1 MTSTPVEPRRDGI
14 VERLRAARAGYE
26 RCVSDVAPDVGLNGS
41 EWSVVDLLDH
51 SMDRDYQDMA
61 RRFIEES
68 SPQFVG
74 TYDPAA
80 ELRNAAEGV
89 LGSIDDALAIAMSLT
104 SEQMTRVGQRR
115 GQPFAALD
123 ALELSVAHFEEHL
136 AQLKDEIRPR
146 EGLPPVSA

>member
-1 MTSTPVEPRRDGI
+1 MTDRSAESRRDGI

-26 RCVSDVAPDVGLNGS
+26 RCVGDVAPDVGLNGS

-51 SMDRDYQDMA
+51 SKDRDYQDMA
-61 RRFIEES
+61 RRFTLES

-74 TYDPAA
+74 GYDPAA
-80 ELRNAAEGV
+80 ELRDAVEGV
-89 LGSIDDALAIAMSLT
+89 LASVDDALNVATSLT
-104 SEQMTRVGQRR
+104 SEEMIRVGQRR

-136 AQLKDEIRPR
+136 AQLRDEIRPR
-146 EGLPPVSA
+146 EDLPPVSA